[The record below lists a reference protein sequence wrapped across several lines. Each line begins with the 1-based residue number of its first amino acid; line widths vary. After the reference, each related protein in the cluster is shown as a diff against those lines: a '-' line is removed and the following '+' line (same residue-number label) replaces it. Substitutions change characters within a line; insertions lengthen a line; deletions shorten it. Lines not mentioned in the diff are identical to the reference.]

1 MTIQIPQG
9 AKTMQLFD
17 MNIDIPE
24 GKTYID
30 IDDNFLQ
37 NKYNQFM
44 QNNQQQNNFN
54 SQEELALDGKPMSMY
69 QAPQVSQNEPQ
80 EQGVWSKINK
90 GLEDF
95 NNLIDP
101 KRMISEGLD
110 YLSPRVT
117 SGEEG
122 VRQKIEDA
130 TNQISG
136 GLLARNFTSLDNE
149 EQKEIFQIAYDEIK
163 KLGYEPFLEINNG
176 DYKYIGVDKNGKE
189 VEFTPSFRNTLA
201 STKNELAFSVAGGY
215 AGSLAKTAG
224 QTIAKKA
231 LNYFAPSAIGAGSG
245 AVSDLHSQSNNTGI
259 EVSHIDYAKRFG
271 SAAAEDALAGA
282 VVGSAIKGIGKT
294 YKSVGD
300 LISSVKTGA
309 QAGKDMI
316 DGMAVKGGNLGN
328 RVIDKISKTDIPVV
342 GKFTDG
348 GLQNAETIFNNLT
361 KNVENK
367 KQIDELIAKENP
379 TYLENGKP
387 TIEILKNI
395 VEQGLNKNNP
405 QFIQD
410 SAKRTSAILKNISNS
425 LQGVPTTQRR
435 EVLLKAAQAYPEI
448 GSFLDDVL
456 KADKDASISF
466 LNMIKGQDEVFKNKT
481 GLNGEFD
488 YKAWQKDNHAYE
500 NRINQEY
507 GSAISKLDQLNNGN
521 IVLTSEDLA
530 KLENFK
536 NNNFLEQDVKNNIQ
550 SYLDEIKGKE
560 VSAEQIFGLRTAI
573 NKQLNTGNKT
583 YNTKQA
589 YGIVK
594 EILDDALIR
603 NASNKVLAK
612 EILDNANKN
621 FALKEN
627 FKESYLGMMKPQE
640 TKEGLTDRLVKGL
653 RNINEDKN
661 LENAFKGMNE
671 QERLANETHVM
682 NSLLE
687 KHRIEGVGY
696 DFKSLAKDLEDVNFS
711 SKKIKDAKDVINTY
725 ALIYNNN
732 RDLIMTALASSGKKT
747 NSSIATTI
755 HGVFDRILISG
766 IFARLHALAPFMKSA
781 KEQALRN
788 QILDAIKLAKTN
800 KEVISNLKNIKIA
813 DQEQSRIFKDALDN
827 YIKVDKEQNKIL
839 KDALIK
845 EGVIKGDNFFMDKAD
860 PKDNSLRFIGKNDKE
875 YTINKDVRNEWMK
888 TFNLKNIDDEYI
900 PNIPK
905 EAKIALKDREIKLTK
920 GSLLKLIEKDRIKYI
935 PHIKETLESPQAI
948 LKDKDDFIFIK
959 NIDNQT
965 YFTSIGKDYET
976 HLTIISNSPKKQN
989 NIRNKIK
996 NAEVVYYNNA
1006 RALPTSR
1013 ASSETNQVSFS
1024 DKHSTQAK
1032 HKESLEKYNRNFY
1045 LKHYKDFID
1054 KSENKKI
1061 FFKYNFGDFLDIKKL
1076 EKSLEKY
1083 KESKPQEIKYKELK
1097 RGYIL
1102 DDLLNVDEDVSYAV
1116 VNKDDLKPS
1125 LTRSLSQ
1132 FRNKH
1137 SNSTISDIR
1146 NSFNER
1152 EHFKESS
1159 NFDGIPTITKD
1170 GLVIAGNHR
1179 TTAIRD
1185 LKGENLA
1192 RYIKQAKRVYG
1203 EDVFKGFDENKA
1215 MIVRILDKNDDD
1227 TIIRLSKLSND
1238 GRLSDE
1244 SEKLQ
1249 ALGAKYKEKLLKI
1262 ENSKIN
1268 TEKELMNFLGSR
1280 DILESKRA
1288 LLDHLMPN
1296 INDAL
1301 LSWERRSGGD
1311 TEFSKILNDNAL
1323 NLLHLKQALN
1333 KNKVFKDN
1341 GNNFFSL
1348 FKRAIESIN
1357 QSNVYKNNNELYDI
1371 IKKYTEPSL
1380 NFEKEFISSN
1390 KDLQADI
1397 LGFII
1402 KYNDTLTNPSEAFGN
1417 KIKKAIEFI
1426 YDNDSFSLFN
1436 NIKLSNYDV
1445 LNQMLNINITNSI
1458 KYQELLNKAIDNLSD
1473 EKNIIKKLN
1482 ENIKNKKSVKQRLDE
1497 KIQDDKKAREDIL
1510 KRYDNFLKENKDNK
1524 LDFLD
1529 KMNLNTIEY
1538 NLTRQMI
1545 VNAKESTN
1553 KGVKKDIPSDLRGK
1567 IEKELNIQPLKE
1579 FGENYTEYYHD
1590 GKGALQKLLI
1600 EKQGQVAG
1608 AFHRKDLGDIDLV
1621 WGEVTDKIKHKG
1633 YGLAHIIDKH
1643 PELDLKLISDIVDKG
1658 KLNNQNNIRYRIEYK
1673 NYIIGLSSE
1682 YKKGNKRTFIITA
1695 FERYKG

>member
-136 GLLARNFTSLDNE
+136 GLLPRIFTSPSNE
-149 EQKEIFQIAYDEIK
+149 EQKQIFQIAYDEIK

-189 VEFTPSFRNTLA
+189 VDFTPSFRNTLA

-224 QTIAKKA
+224 QTIGKKA

-245 AVSDLHSQSNNTGI
+245 AMADLHSQSNNTGI
-259 EVSHIDYAKRFG
+259 EASYMDYAKRFG

-300 LISSVKTGA
+300 LISSAKTGA
-309 QAGKDMI
+309 RAGKDMI

-328 RVIDKISKTDIPVV
+328 RVIDKITQKDIPMI

-410 SAKRTSAILKNISNS
+410 SAKRTSAILKNISNA

-435 EVLLKAAQAYPEI
+435 EILLKSAQAYPEI

-456 KADKDASISF
+456 KADRDASISF
-466 LNMIKGQDEVFKNKT
+466 LNIIKEQDEVFKNKT

-488 YKAWQKDNHAYE
+488 VKAWQKDNSSYKK
-500 NRINQEY
+500 RINNEY
-507 GSAISKLDQLNNGN
+507 AQAIKSIDELNNGS
-521 IVLTSEDLA
+521 IRLSKEGLA
-530 KLENFK
+530 KIEEFK
-536 NNNFLEQDVKNNIQ
+536 NNNFLEQDIKTNI
-550 SYLDEIKGKE
+550 SSFLEDAIDKDL
-560 VSAEQIFGLRTAI
+560 SAEQIFNLRSAI
-573 NKQLNTGNKT
+573 NKQLATGNKT
-583 YNTKQA
+583 YNTKEA
-589 YGIVK
+589 YRLVK
-594 EILDDALIR
+594 DTLDETMIK
-603 NASNKVLAK
+603 NASDKELAK
-612 EILDNANKN
+612 KILEDANKN
-621 FALKEN
+621 YALKEN
-627 FKESYLGMMKPQE
+627 FNNSYLGKIKDQE
-640 TKEGLTDRLVKGL
+640 TPEALAQRIANGA
-653 RNINEDKN
+653 RNINEDKD
-661 LENAFKGMNE
+661 LKRAFEGMNE
-671 QERLANETHVM
+671 AERKANEKHAF
-682 NSLLE
+682 NALLA
-687 KHRIEGVGY
+687 KHRIEDIGY
-696 DFKSLAKDLEDVNFS
+696 DFKNLAKDMDNVEFVSKDLKYAKEVVNVYA
-711 SKKIKDAKDVINTY
+711 KIY
-725 ALIYNNN
+725 QNNK
-732 RDLIMTALASSGKKT
+732 DLIMTALASSGRKT

-755 HGVFDRILISG
+755 QGVFDRILISG
-766 IFARLHALAPFMKSA
+766 VFARIHALVPFMKSA

-788 QILDAIKLAKTN
+788 QILDALKLAKTN

-813 DQEQSRIFKDALDN
+813 DKEQSRIFKDALDN

-860 PKDNSLRFIGKNDKE
+860 PSKAKSDYTAKFNVEKWINNVSGILKDEWVVNLKAMAKKHPEMFKNEADVFKVIKEIKDNPTHFFKNYDDEVALIAKPLKDDKVGNIAIKKDSGKIIH
-875 YTINKDVRNEWMK
+875 INKTKGKDLERLNRRNKAML
-888 TFNLKNIDDEYI
+888 TGT
-900 PNIPK
+900 PTP
-905 EAKIALKDREIKLTK
+905 ATTK
-920 GSLLKLIEKDRIKYI
+920 GSTTNVEGDLLQHSFKNSTQTKPKTNLMDD
-935 PHIKETLESPQAI
+935 IKE
-948 LKDKDDFIFIK
+948 
-959 NIDNQT
+959 
-965 YFTSIGKDYET
+965 
-976 HLTIISNSPKKQN
+976 
-989 NIRNKIK
+989 
-996 NAEVVYYNNA
+996 
-1006 RALPTSR
+1006 
-1013 ASSETNQVSFS
+1013 
-1024 DKHSTQAK
+1024 
-1032 HKESLEKYNRNFY
+1032 
-1045 LKHYKDFID
+1045 
-1054 KSENKKI
+1054 
-1061 FFKYNFGDFLDIKKL
+1061 
-1076 EKSLEKY
+1076 
-1083 KESKPQEIKYKELK
+1083 
-1097 RGYIL
+1097 
-1102 DDLLNVDEDVSYAV
+1102 
-1116 VNKDDLKPS
+1116 
-1125 LTRSLSQ
+1125 
-1132 FRNKH
+1132 
-1137 SNSTISDIR
+1137 
-1146 NSFNER
+1146 
-1152 EHFKESS
+1152 
-1159 NFDGIPTITKD
+1159 
-1170 GLVIAGNHR
+1170 
-1179 TTAIRD
+1179 
-1185 LKGENLA
+1185 
-1192 RYIKQAKRVYG
+1192 
-1203 EDVFKGFDENKA
+1203 
-1215 MIVRILDKNDDD
+1215 
-1227 TIIRLSKLSND
+1227 
-1238 GRLSDE
+1238 
-1244 SEKLQ
+1244 
-1249 ALGAKYKEKLLKI
+1249 
-1262 ENSKIN
+1262 
-1268 TEKELMNFLGSR
+1268 
-1280 DILESKRA
+1280 
-1288 LLDHLMPN
+1288 
-1296 INDAL
+1296 
-1301 LSWERRSGGD
+1301 
-1311 TEFSKILNDNAL
+1311 
-1323 NLLHLKQALN
+1323 
-1333 KNKVFKDN
+1333 
-1341 GNNFFSL
+1341 
-1348 FKRAIESIN
+1348 
-1357 QSNVYKNNNELYDI
+1357 
-1371 IKKYTEPSL
+1371 
-1380 NFEKEFISSN
+1380 
-1390 KDLQADI
+1390 
-1397 LGFII
+1397 
-1402 KYNDTLTNPSEAFGN
+1402 
-1417 KIKKAIEFI
+1417 
-1426 YDNDSFSLFN
+1426 
-1436 NIKLSNYDV
+1436 NIKAKEV
-1445 LNQMLNINITNSI
+1445 
-1458 KYQELLNKAIDNLSD
+1458 
-1473 EKNIIKKLN
+1473 KK
-1482 ENIKNKKSVKQRLDE
+1482 KNKKSVKQRLDE
-1497 KIQDDKKAREDIL
+1497 KIQNDKKASEDIL
-1510 KRYDNFLKENKDNK
+1510 KRYDNFLKENKDYNF
-1524 LDFLD
+1524 DFLD
-1529 KMNLNTIEY
+1529 NMNLNTVEY

-1545 VNAKESTN
+1545 INAKESTN
-1553 KGVKKDIPSDLRGK
+1553 KGVKKDIPSALRGK

-1579 FGENYTEYYHD
+1579 FGENYAEYYHD

-1682 YKKGNKRTFIITA
+1682 YKGNKRTFIITA

>member
-1 MTIQIPQG
+1 
-9 AKTMQLFD
+9 
-17 MNIDIPE
+17 MNIREFLLEKPQENNIISFLQDGASQSENQNTSEYLSNLKNEVINDFYKNKDKYAKEYEKYNFKDQNLTNHMGNISEYKRDLYDYNKNPSMNADDLSN
-24 GKTYID
+24 YILD
-30 IDDNFLQ
+30 KQSKFNASKPIFTDDNEVAR
-37 NKYNQFM
+37 KSNQFM
-44 QNNQQQNNFN
+44 RDLGD
-54 SQEELALDGKPMSMY
+54 ELQKSGRGRLLQDDDGSY
-69 QAPQVSQNEPQ
+69 WVQ
-80 EQGVWSKINK
+80 
-90 GLEDF
+90 D
-95 NNLIDP
+95 
-101 KRMISEGLD
+101 
-110 YLSPRVT
+110 
-117 SGEEG
+117 
-122 VRQKIEDA
+122 
-130 TNQISG
+130 
-136 GLLARNFTSLDNE
+136 
-149 EQKEIFQIAYDEIK
+149 
-163 KLGYEPFLEINNG
+163 NNG
-176 DYKYIGVDKNGKE
+176 NYSKVQGSTMGDLYRGLRDNGASMALGTAGAIGGTMLGGGVGM
-189 VEFTPSFRNTLA
+189 
-201 STKNELAFSVAGGY
+201 VAGG
-215 AGSLAKTAG
+215 ALGASL
-224 QTIAKKA
+224 
-231 LNYFAPSAIGAGSG
+231 GAGYDYYGNTKDTNQDMNLKEVLMLMGENAGLSLIGDAAFAGVAKG
-245 AVSDLHSQSNNTGI
+245 ARALKNT
-259 EVSHIDYAKRFG
+259 YNMA
-271 SAAAEDALAGA
+271 
-282 VVGSAIKGIGKT
+282 
-294 YKSVGD
+294 
-300 LISSVKTGA
+300 KTGA

-425 LQGVPTTQRR
+425 LQGMPTTHRR

-500 NRINQEY
+500 NRIKQEY
-507 GSAISKLDQLNNGN
+507 GSAISKLDELNNGK

-603 NASNKVLAK
+603 NASDKVLAK

-627 FKESYLGMMKPQE
+627 FKESYLGIMKSQE
-640 TKEGLTDRLVKGL
+640 TKEGLADRLVKGL

-671 QERLANETHVM
+671 QERLANETHAM

-711 SKKIKDAKDVINTY
+711 SKKIKDAKDVINAY

-747 NSSIATTI
+747 NSSMATTI
-755 HGVFDRILISG
+755 QGVFDRILISG
-766 IFARLHALAPFMKSA
+766 IFARLHALAPFLKSA

-860 PKDNSLRFIGKNDKE
+860 PKDNSLRFIGKNGKE

-989 NIRNKIK
+989 NIKNKMK

-1013 ASSETNQVSFS
+1013 ASSETKQVSFS
-1024 DKHSTQAK
+1024 NENSTQAK
-1032 HKESLEKYNRNFY
+1032 P
-1045 LKHYKDFID
+1045 
-1054 KSENKKI
+1054 KK
-1061 FFKYNFGDFLDIKKL
+1061 NLMDDIK
-1076 EKSLEKY
+1076 
-1083 KESKPQEIKYKELK
+1083 
-1097 RGYIL
+1097 
-1102 DDLLNVDEDVSYAV
+1102 
-1116 VNKDDLKPS
+1116 
-1125 LTRSLSQ
+1125 
-1132 FRNKH
+1132 
-1137 SNSTISDIR
+1137 
-1146 NSFNER
+1146 
-1152 EHFKESS
+1152 
-1159 NFDGIPTITKD
+1159 
-1170 GLVIAGNHR
+1170 
-1179 TTAIRD
+1179 
-1185 LKGENLA
+1185 EN
-1192 RYIKQAKRVYG
+1192 I
-1203 EDVFKGFDENKA
+1203 
-1215 MIVRILDKNDDD
+1215 
-1227 TIIRLSKLSND
+1227 
-1238 GRLSDE
+1238 
-1244 SEKLQ
+1244 
-1249 ALGAKYKEKLLKI
+1249 
-1262 ENSKIN
+1262 
-1268 TEKELMNFLGSR
+1268 
-1280 DILESKRA
+1280 
-1288 LLDHLMPN
+1288 
-1296 INDAL
+1296 
-1301 LSWERRSGGD
+1301 
-1311 TEFSKILNDNAL
+1311 
-1323 NLLHLKQALN
+1323 
-1333 KNKVFKDN
+1333 KNKEV
-1341 GNNFFSL
+1341 
-1348 FKRAIESIN
+1348 
-1357 QSNVYKNNNELYDI
+1357 
-1371 IKKYTEPSL
+1371 KK
-1380 NFEKEFISSN
+1380 
-1390 KDLQADI
+1390 
-1397 LGFII
+1397 
-1402 KYNDTLTNPSEAFGN
+1402 
-1417 KIKKAIEFI
+1417 
-1426 YDNDSFSLFN
+1426 
-1436 NIKLSNYDV
+1436 
-1445 LNQMLNINITNSI
+1445 
-1458 KYQELLNKAIDNLSD
+1458 
-1473 EKNIIKKLN
+1473 
-1482 ENIKNKKSVKQRLDE
+1482 KNKKSVKQRLDE
-1497 KIQDDKKAREDIL
+1497 KIQNDKKASEDIL
-1510 KRYDNFLKENKDNK
+1510 KRYDNFLKENKDYN

-1529 KMNLNTIEY
+1529 NMNLNTVEY

-1545 VNAKESTN
+1545 INAKESTN
-1553 KGVKKDIPSDLRGK
+1553 KGVKKDIPSALRGK
-1567 IEKELNIQPLKE
+1567 IEQELNIQPLKE
-1579 FGENYTEYYHD
+1579 FGENYAEYYHD

-1621 WGEVTDKIKHKG
+1621 WGKVIDKIKHKG

-1682 YKKGNKRTFIITA
+1682 YKGNKRTFIITA

>member
-1 MTIQIPQG
+1 YKRDLYDYNKNPS
-9 AKTMQLFD
+9 
-17 MNIDIPE
+17 MNADDLSN
-24 GKTYID
+24 YILD
-30 IDDNFLQ
+30 KQSKFNASKPIFADDNEVAR
-37 NKYNQFM
+37 KSNQFM
-44 QNNQQQNNFN
+44 RDLGD
-54 SQEELALDGKPMSMY
+54 ELQKSGRGRLLQDDDGSY
-69 QAPQVSQNEPQ
+69 WVQ
-80 EQGVWSKINK
+80 
-90 GLEDF
+90 D
-95 NNLIDP
+95 
-101 KRMISEGLD
+101 
-110 YLSPRVT
+110 
-117 SGEEG
+117 
-122 VRQKIEDA
+122 
-130 TNQISG
+130 
-136 GLLARNFTSLDNE
+136 
-149 EQKEIFQIAYDEIK
+149 
-163 KLGYEPFLEINNG
+163 NNG
-176 DYKYIGVDKNGKE
+176 NYSKVQGSTMGDLYRGLRDNGASMALGTAGAIGGTMLGGGVGM
-189 VEFTPSFRNTLA
+189 
-201 STKNELAFSVAGGY
+201 VAGG
-215 AGSLAKTAG
+215 ALGASL
-224 QTIAKKA
+224 
-231 LNYFAPSAIGAGSG
+231 GAGYDYYGNTKDTNQDMNLKEAIMLMGENAGLSLIGDAAFAGVAKG
-245 AVSDLHSQSNNTGI
+245 ARALKNT
-259 EVSHIDYAKRFG
+259 YNMA
-271 SAAAEDALAGA
+271 
-282 VVGSAIKGIGKT
+282 
-294 YKSVGD
+294 
-300 LISSVKTGA
+300 KTGA

-395 VEQGLNKNNP
+395 IEQGLNKNNP

-507 GSAISKLDQLNNGN
+507 GSAISKLDELNNGN

-860 PKDNSLRFIGKNDKE
+860 PKDNSLRFIGKNGKE

-989 NIRNKIK
+989 NIKNKMK

-1013 ASSETNQVSFS
+1013 ASSETKQVSFS
-1024 DKHSTQAK
+1024 NENSTQAK
-1032 HKESLEKYNRNFY
+1032 P
-1045 LKHYKDFID
+1045 
-1054 KSENKKI
+1054 KK
-1061 FFKYNFGDFLDIKKL
+1061 NLMNDIK
-1076 EKSLEKY
+1076 E
-1083 KESKPQEIKYKELK
+1083 
-1097 RGYIL
+1097 
-1102 DDLLNVDEDVSYAV
+1102 
-1116 VNKDDLKPS
+1116 
-1125 LTRSLSQ
+1125 
-1132 FRNKH
+1132 
-1137 SNSTISDIR
+1137 
-1146 NSFNER
+1146 
-1152 EHFKESS
+1152 
-1159 NFDGIPTITKD
+1159 
-1170 GLVIAGNHR
+1170 
-1179 TTAIRD
+1179 
-1185 LKGENLA
+1185 
-1192 RYIKQAKRVYG
+1192 
-1203 EDVFKGFDENKA
+1203 
-1215 MIVRILDKNDDD
+1215 
-1227 TIIRLSKLSND
+1227 
-1238 GRLSDE
+1238 
-1244 SEKLQ
+1244 
-1249 ALGAKYKEKLLKI
+1249 
-1262 ENSKIN
+1262 
-1268 TEKELMNFLGSR
+1268 
-1280 DILESKRA
+1280 
-1288 LLDHLMPN
+1288 
-1296 INDAL
+1296 
-1301 LSWERRSGGD
+1301 
-1311 TEFSKILNDNAL
+1311 
-1323 NLLHLKQALN
+1323 
-1333 KNKVFKDN
+1333 
-1341 GNNFFSL
+1341 
-1348 FKRAIESIN
+1348 
-1357 QSNVYKNNNELYDI
+1357 
-1371 IKKYTEPSL
+1371 
-1380 NFEKEFISSN
+1380 
-1390 KDLQADI
+1390 
-1397 LGFII
+1397 
-1402 KYNDTLTNPSEAFGN
+1402 
-1417 KIKKAIEFI
+1417 
-1426 YDNDSFSLFN
+1426 
-1436 NIKLSNYDV
+1436 NIKAKEV
-1445 LNQMLNINITNSI
+1445 
-1458 KYQELLNKAIDNLSD
+1458 
-1473 EKNIIKKLN
+1473 KK
-1482 ENIKNKKSVKQRLDE
+1482 KNKKSVKQRLDE
-1497 KIQDDKKAREDIL
+1497 KIQNDKKASEDIL
-1510 KRYDNFLKENKDNK
+1510 KRYDNFLKENKDYN

-1529 KMNLNTIEY
+1529 NMNLNTVEY

-1545 VNAKESTN
+1545 INAKESTN
-1553 KGVKKDIPSDLRGK
+1553 KEVKKDIPSALRGK
-1567 IEKELNIQPLKE
+1567 IEQELNIQPLKE
-1579 FGENYTEYYHD
+1579 FGENYAEYYHD

-1621 WGEVTDKIKHKG
+1621 WGEVIDKIKHKG

-1682 YKKGNKRTFIITA
+1682 YKGNKRTFIITA

>member
-1 MTIQIPQG
+1 
-9 AKTMQLFD
+9 
-17 MNIDIPE
+17 MNIREFLLEKPQENNIISFLQDGASQSENQNTSEYLSNLKNEVINDFYKNKDKYDKEYEKYNFKDQNLTNPMGNISE
-24 GKTYID
+24 YKRDLYDYNKNPSMNADDLSNYILD
-30 IDDNFLQ
+30 KQSKFNASKPIFADDNEVVR
-37 NKYNQFM
+37 KSNQFM
-44 QNNQQQNNFN
+44 RDLGD
-54 SQEELALDGKPMSMY
+54 ELQKSGRGRLLQDDDGSY
-69 QAPQVSQNEPQ
+69 WVQ
-80 EQGVWSKINK
+80 
-90 GLEDF
+90 D
-95 NNLIDP
+95 
-101 KRMISEGLD
+101 
-110 YLSPRVT
+110 
-117 SGEEG
+117 
-122 VRQKIEDA
+122 
-130 TNQISG
+130 
-136 GLLARNFTSLDNE
+136 
-149 EQKEIFQIAYDEIK
+149 
-163 KLGYEPFLEINNG
+163 NNG
-176 DYKYIGVDKNGKE
+176 NYSKVQGSTMGDLYRGLRDNGASMALGTAGAIGGTMLGGGVGM
-189 VEFTPSFRNTLA
+189 
-201 STKNELAFSVAGGY
+201 VAGG
-215 AGSLAKTAG
+215 ALGASL
-224 QTIAKKA
+224 
-231 LNYFAPSAIGAGSG
+231 GAGYDYYGNTKDTNQDMNLKEALMLMGENAGLSLIGDAAFAGVAKG
-245 AVSDLHSQSNNTGI
+245 ARALKNT
-259 EVSHIDYAKRFG
+259 YNMA
-271 SAAAEDALAGA
+271 
-282 VVGSAIKGIGKT
+282 
-294 YKSVGD
+294 
-300 LISSVKTGA
+300 KTGA

-328 RVIDKISKTDIPVV
+328 RVIDKITQKDIPMI

-500 NRINQEY
+500 NRIKQEY
-507 GSAISKLDQLNNGN
+507 GSAISKLDELNNGK

-560 VSAEQIFGLRTAI
+560 VSADQIFGLRTAI

-603 NASNKVLAK
+603 NASDKVLAK

-747 NSSIATTI
+747 NSSMATTI
-755 HGVFDRILISG
+755 QGVFDRILISG
-766 IFARLHALAPFMKSA
+766 IFARLHALAPFVKSA

-860 PKDNSLRFIGKNDKE
+860 PSKAKSDLNVKISVSPNVRNLAKLTNDEIIADLEYLANKHNEMFKKPSDVFKLIKEIKENPTFFYKNNRMDIALIAKRLNDNKLGKLGVNKDTGEVRHVTKVKEKDLTRLEKVSKKNTKENVGIIQTFIQPGSKNDNSLNGLPNNPNSTQTKPKTNLMEDIKE
-875 YTINKDVRNEWMK
+875 
-888 TFNLKNIDDEYI
+888 NI
-900 PNIPK
+900 
-905 EAKIALKDREIKLTK
+905 EAKEV
-920 GSLLKLIEKDRIKYI
+920 EK
-935 PHIKETLESPQAI
+935 
-948 LKDKDDFIFIK
+948 
-959 NIDNQT
+959 
-965 YFTSIGKDYET
+965 
-976 HLTIISNSPKKQN
+976 
-989 NIRNKIK
+989 
-996 NAEVVYYNNA
+996 
-1006 RALPTSR
+1006 
-1013 ASSETNQVSFS
+1013 
-1024 DKHSTQAK
+1024 
-1032 HKESLEKYNRNFY
+1032 
-1045 LKHYKDFID
+1045 
-1054 KSENKKI
+1054 
-1061 FFKYNFGDFLDIKKL
+1061 
-1076 EKSLEKY
+1076 
-1083 KESKPQEIKYKELK
+1083 
-1097 RGYIL
+1097 
-1102 DDLLNVDEDVSYAV
+1102 
-1116 VNKDDLKPS
+1116 
-1125 LTRSLSQ
+1125 
-1132 FRNKH
+1132 
-1137 SNSTISDIR
+1137 
-1146 NSFNER
+1146 
-1152 EHFKESS
+1152 
-1159 NFDGIPTITKD
+1159 
-1170 GLVIAGNHR
+1170 
-1179 TTAIRD
+1179 
-1185 LKGENLA
+1185 
-1192 RYIKQAKRVYG
+1192 
-1203 EDVFKGFDENKA
+1203 
-1215 MIVRILDKNDDD
+1215 
-1227 TIIRLSKLSND
+1227 
-1238 GRLSDE
+1238 
-1244 SEKLQ
+1244 
-1249 ALGAKYKEKLLKI
+1249 
-1262 ENSKIN
+1262 
-1268 TEKELMNFLGSR
+1268 
-1280 DILESKRA
+1280 
-1288 LLDHLMPN
+1288 
-1296 INDAL
+1296 
-1301 LSWERRSGGD
+1301 
-1311 TEFSKILNDNAL
+1311 
-1323 NLLHLKQALN
+1323 
-1333 KNKVFKDN
+1333 
-1341 GNNFFSL
+1341 
-1348 FKRAIESIN
+1348 
-1357 QSNVYKNNNELYDI
+1357 
-1371 IKKYTEPSL
+1371 
-1380 NFEKEFISSN
+1380 
-1390 KDLQADI
+1390 
-1397 LGFII
+1397 
-1402 KYNDTLTNPSEAFGN
+1402 
-1417 KIKKAIEFI
+1417 
-1426 YDNDSFSLFN
+1426 
-1436 NIKLSNYDV
+1436 
-1445 LNQMLNINITNSI
+1445 
-1458 KYQELLNKAIDNLSD
+1458 
-1473 EKNIIKKLN
+1473 
-1482 ENIKNKKSVKQRLDE
+1482 KNKKSVKQRLDE
-1497 KIQDDKKAREDIL
+1497 KIQNDKKASEDIL
-1510 KRYDNFLKENKDNK
+1510 KRYDNFLKENKDYNF
-1524 LDFLD
+1524 DFLD
-1529 KMNLNTIEY
+1529 NMNLNTVEY

-1545 VNAKESTN
+1545 INAKESTN
-1553 KGVKKDIPSDLRGK
+1553 KGVKKDIPSALRGK

-1579 FGENYTEYYHD
+1579 FGENYAEYYHD

-1682 YKKGNKRTFIITA
+1682 YKGNKRTFIITA

>member
-1 MTIQIPQG
+1 
-9 AKTMQLFD
+9 
-17 MNIDIPE
+17 MNIREFLLEKPQENNIISFLQDGASQSENQNTSEYLSNLKNEVINDFYKNKDKYAKEYEKYNFKDQNLTNPMGNISE
-24 GKTYID
+24 YKRDLYDYNKNPSMNADDLSNYILD
-30 IDDNFLQ
+30 KQSKFNASKPIFADDNEVAR
-37 NKYNQFM
+37 KSNQFM
-44 QNNQQQNNFN
+44 RDLGD
-54 SQEELALDGKPMSMY
+54 ELQKSGRGRLLQDDDGSY
-69 QAPQVSQNEPQ
+69 WVQ
-80 EQGVWSKINK
+80 
-90 GLEDF
+90 D
-95 NNLIDP
+95 
-101 KRMISEGLD
+101 
-110 YLSPRVT
+110 
-117 SGEEG
+117 
-122 VRQKIEDA
+122 
-130 TNQISG
+130 
-136 GLLARNFTSLDNE
+136 
-149 EQKEIFQIAYDEIK
+149 
-163 KLGYEPFLEINNG
+163 NNG
-176 DYKYIGVDKNGKE
+176 NYSKVQGSTMGDLYRGLRDNGASMALGTAGAIGGTMLGGGVGM
-189 VEFTPSFRNTLA
+189 
-201 STKNELAFSVAGGY
+201 VAGG
-215 AGSLAKTAG
+215 ALGASL
-224 QTIAKKA
+224 
-231 LNYFAPSAIGAGSG
+231 GAGYDYYGNTKDTNQDMNLKEALMLMGENAGLSLIGDAAFTGVAKG
-245 AVSDLHSQSNNTGI
+245 ARALKNT
-259 EVSHIDYAKRFG
+259 YNMA
-271 SAAAEDALAGA
+271 
-282 VVGSAIKGIGKT
+282 
-294 YKSVGD
+294 
-300 LISSVKTGA
+300 KTGA

-328 RVIDKISKTDIPVV
+328 RFIDKISKTDIPMI

-425 LQGVPTTQRR
+425 LQGMPTTQRR

-481 GLNGEFD
+481 GLNGEFG

-507 GSAISKLDQLNNGN
+507 GSAISKLNELNNGK
-521 IVLTSEDLA
+521 IVLTSEDLV

-603 NASNKVLAK
+603 NASDKVLAK
-612 EILDNANKN
+612 EILNNANKN

-627 FKESYLGMMKPQE
+627 FKESYLGMMKSQE

-671 QERLANETHVM
+671 QERLANETHAM
-682 NSLLE
+682 NALLE

-711 SKKIKDAKDVINTY
+711 SKKIKDVKGVINTY

-747 NSSIATTI
+747 NSSMATTI
-755 HGVFDRILISG
+755 QGVFDRILISG
-766 IFARLHALAPFMKSA
+766 IFARLHALAPFLKSA

-788 QILDAIKLAKTN
+788 QILDALKLAKTN

-860 PKDNSLRFIGKNDKE
+860 PKDNSLRFIGKNGKE

-989 NIRNKIK
+989 NIKNKMK

-1013 ASSETNQVSFS
+1013 ASSETKQVSFS
-1024 DKHSTQAK
+1024 NENSTQAK
-1032 HKESLEKYNRNFY
+1032 P
-1045 LKHYKDFID
+1045 
-1054 KSENKKI
+1054 KK
-1061 FFKYNFGDFLDIKKL
+1061 NLMDDIK
-1076 EKSLEKY
+1076 E
-1083 KESKPQEIKYKELK
+1083 
-1097 RGYIL
+1097 
-1102 DDLLNVDEDVSYAV
+1102 
-1116 VNKDDLKPS
+1116 
-1125 LTRSLSQ
+1125 
-1132 FRNKH
+1132 
-1137 SNSTISDIR
+1137 
-1146 NSFNER
+1146 
-1152 EHFKESS
+1152 
-1159 NFDGIPTITKD
+1159 
-1170 GLVIAGNHR
+1170 
-1179 TTAIRD
+1179 
-1185 LKGENLA
+1185 
-1192 RYIKQAKRVYG
+1192 
-1203 EDVFKGFDENKA
+1203 
-1215 MIVRILDKNDDD
+1215 
-1227 TIIRLSKLSND
+1227 
-1238 GRLSDE
+1238 
-1244 SEKLQ
+1244 
-1249 ALGAKYKEKLLKI
+1249 
-1262 ENSKIN
+1262 
-1268 TEKELMNFLGSR
+1268 
-1280 DILESKRA
+1280 
-1288 LLDHLMPN
+1288 
-1296 INDAL
+1296 
-1301 LSWERRSGGD
+1301 
-1311 TEFSKILNDNAL
+1311 
-1323 NLLHLKQALN
+1323 
-1333 KNKVFKDN
+1333 
-1341 GNNFFSL
+1341 
-1348 FKRAIESIN
+1348 
-1357 QSNVYKNNNELYDI
+1357 
-1371 IKKYTEPSL
+1371 
-1380 NFEKEFISSN
+1380 
-1390 KDLQADI
+1390 
-1397 LGFII
+1397 
-1402 KYNDTLTNPSEAFGN
+1402 
-1417 KIKKAIEFI
+1417 
-1426 YDNDSFSLFN
+1426 
-1436 NIKLSNYDV
+1436 NIKAKEV
-1445 LNQMLNINITNSI
+1445 
-1458 KYQELLNKAIDNLSD
+1458 
-1473 EKNIIKKLN
+1473 KK
-1482 ENIKNKKSVKQRLDE
+1482 KNKKSVKQRLDE
-1497 KIQDDKKAREDIL
+1497 KIQNDKKASEDIL
-1510 KRYDNFLKENKDNK
+1510 KRYDNFLKENKD
-1524 LDFLD
+1524 
-1529 KMNLNTIEY
+1529 Y
-1538 NLTRQMI
+1538 NLDVMGNLDVITREFI
-1545 VNAKESTN
+1545 LNAKKKTH
-1553 KGVKKDIPSDLRGK
+1553 KGKKADIPDLMRSK
-1567 IEKELNIQPLKE
+1567 IEQELNIQPLKE
-1579 FGENYTEYYHD
+1579 FGKNYAEYYHD

-1621 WGEVTDKIKHKG
+1621 WGDG
-1633 YGLAHIIDKH
+1633 
-1643 PELDLKLISDIVDKG
+1643 
-1658 KLNNQNNIRYRIEYK
+1658 NF
-1673 NYIIGLSSE
+1673 GLSHIVNRRE
-1682 YKKGNKRTFIITA
+1682 EDFIKQGLNKIEAKNKALNFIKEIENIINNGNVKKGNNRAFIEVKNSRVMVALDYKGKDKKWIITA
-1695 FERYKG
+1695 YNFY

>member
-1 MTIQIPQG
+1 
-9 AKTMQLFD
+9 
-17 MNIDIPE
+17 MNIREFLLEKPQENNIISFLQDGSSQSENQDTSEYLSNLKNEAINDFYKNKDKYAKEYEKHNIKDQILTNPL
-24 GKTYID
+24 GYIGEYKRD
-30 IDDNFLQ
+30 LYDYNKNPSMNADDLSDYILDKQSKFNSSKPIFADDNEVVR
-37 NKYNQFM
+37 KSNQFM
-44 QNNQQQNNFN
+44 RDLGD
-54 SQEELALDGKPMSMY
+54 ELQKSGRGRLLQDDDGSY
-69 QAPQVSQNEPQ
+69 WVQ
-80 EQGVWSKINK
+80 
-90 GLEDF
+90 D
-95 NNLIDP
+95 
-101 KRMISEGLD
+101 
-110 YLSPRVT
+110 
-117 SGEEG
+117 
-122 VRQKIEDA
+122 
-130 TNQISG
+130 
-136 GLLARNFTSLDNE
+136 
-149 EQKEIFQIAYDEIK
+149 
-163 KLGYEPFLEINNG
+163 NNG
-176 DYKYIGVDKNGKE
+176 NYSKVQGSTMGNLYRGIRDNGTSVALGTAGAIGGTMLGGGVGM
-189 VEFTPSFRNTLA
+189 
-201 STKNELAFSVAGGY
+201 VAGG
-215 AGSLAKTAG
+215 ALGASL
-224 QTIAKKA
+224 
-231 LNYFAPSAIGAGSG
+231 GAGYDYYGNTKDTNQDANLKEALILMGENAGLSLIGDAAFAGVVKG
-245 AVSDLHSQSNNTGI
+245 ARALKNT
-259 EVSHIDYAKRFG
+259 YNMA
-271 SAAAEDALAGA
+271 
-282 VVGSAIKGIGKT
+282 
-294 YKSVGD
+294 
-300 LISSVKTGA
+300 KTGA
-309 QAGKDMI
+309 RAGKDMI

-328 RVIDKISKTDIPVV
+328 RVIDKITQKDIPMI

-410 SAKRTSAILKNISNS
+410 SAKRTSAILKNISNA
-425 LQGVPTTQRR
+425 LQGMPTTQRR

-500 NRINQEY
+500 NRIKQEY
-507 GSAISKLDQLNNGN
+507 GSAISKLDELNNGK

-589 YGIVK
+589 YRIVK

-603 NASNKVLAK
+603 NASDKVLAK

-640 TKEGLTDRLVKGL
+640 TKEGLTHRLVKGL

-671 QERLANETHVM
+671 QERLANETHTM
-682 NSLLE
+682 NALLE

-696 DFKSLAKDLEDVNFS
+696 DFKSLAKDLEDVEFS

-755 HGVFDRILISG
+755 QGVFDRILISG
-766 IFARLHALAPFMKSA
+766 IFARLHALAPFVKSA

-860 PKDNSLRFIGKNDKE
+860 PKDNSLRFIGKNGKE

-989 NIRNKIK
+989 NIKNKMK

-1013 ASSETNQVSFS
+1013 ASSETKQVSFS
-1024 DKHSTQAK
+1024 NENSTQTK
-1032 HKESLEKYNRNFY
+1032 P
-1045 LKHYKDFID
+1045 
-1054 KSENKKI
+1054 KK
-1061 FFKYNFGDFLDIKKL
+1061 NLMDDIK
-1076 EKSLEKY
+1076 E
-1083 KESKPQEIKYKELK
+1083 
-1097 RGYIL
+1097 
-1102 DDLLNVDEDVSYAV
+1102 
-1116 VNKDDLKPS
+1116 
-1125 LTRSLSQ
+1125 
-1132 FRNKH
+1132 
-1137 SNSTISDIR
+1137 
-1146 NSFNER
+1146 
-1152 EHFKESS
+1152 
-1159 NFDGIPTITKD
+1159 
-1170 GLVIAGNHR
+1170 
-1179 TTAIRD
+1179 
-1185 LKGENLA
+1185 
-1192 RYIKQAKRVYG
+1192 
-1203 EDVFKGFDENKA
+1203 
-1215 MIVRILDKNDDD
+1215 
-1227 TIIRLSKLSND
+1227 
-1238 GRLSDE
+1238 
-1244 SEKLQ
+1244 
-1249 ALGAKYKEKLLKI
+1249 
-1262 ENSKIN
+1262 
-1268 TEKELMNFLGSR
+1268 
-1280 DILESKRA
+1280 
-1288 LLDHLMPN
+1288 
-1296 INDAL
+1296 
-1301 LSWERRSGGD
+1301 
-1311 TEFSKILNDNAL
+1311 
-1323 NLLHLKQALN
+1323 
-1333 KNKVFKDN
+1333 
-1341 GNNFFSL
+1341 
-1348 FKRAIESIN
+1348 
-1357 QSNVYKNNNELYDI
+1357 
-1371 IKKYTEPSL
+1371 
-1380 NFEKEFISSN
+1380 
-1390 KDLQADI
+1390 
-1397 LGFII
+1397 
-1402 KYNDTLTNPSEAFGN
+1402 
-1417 KIKKAIEFI
+1417 
-1426 YDNDSFSLFN
+1426 
-1436 NIKLSNYDV
+1436 NIKAKEV
-1445 LNQMLNINITNSI
+1445 
-1458 KYQELLNKAIDNLSD
+1458 
-1473 EKNIIKKLN
+1473 KK
-1482 ENIKNKKSVKQRLDE
+1482 KNKKSVKQRLDE
-1497 KIQDDKKAREDIL
+1497 KIQNDKKASEDIL
-1510 KRYDNFLKENKDNK
+1510 KRYDNFLKENKDYN

-1529 KMNLNTIEY
+1529 NMNLNTVEY

-1545 VNAKESTN
+1545 INAKESTN
-1553 KGVKKDIPSDLRGK
+1553 KGVKKDIPSALRGK
-1567 IEKELNIQPLKE
+1567 IEQELNIQPLKE
-1579 FGENYTEYYHD
+1579 FGENYAEYYHD

-1621 WGEVTDKIKHKG
+1621 WGDG
-1633 YGLAHIIDKH
+1633 
-1643 PELDLKLISDIVDKG
+1643 
-1658 KLNNQNNIRYRIEYK
+1658 NF
-1673 NYIIGLSSE
+1673 GLSHIVNRRE
-1682 YKKGNKRTFIITA
+1682 EDFIKQGLNKIEAKNKALNFIKEIENIINNGNVKKGNNRAFIEVKNSRVMVALDYKGKDKKWIITA
-1695 FERYKG
+1695 YNFY

>member
-1 MTIQIPQG
+1 
-9 AKTMQLFD
+9 
-17 MNIDIPE
+17 MNIREFLLEKPQENNIISFLQDGASQSENQNTSEYLSNLKNEVINDFYKNKDKYAKEYEKYNFKDQNLTNPMGNISE
-24 GKTYID
+24 YKRDLYDYNKNPSMNADDLSNYILD
-30 IDDNFLQ
+30 KQSKFNASKPIFADDNEVAR
-37 NKYNQFM
+37 KSNQFM
-44 QNNQQQNNFN
+44 RDLGD
-54 SQEELALDGKPMSMY
+54 ELQKSGRGRLLQDDDGSY
-69 QAPQVSQNEPQ
+69 WVQ
-80 EQGVWSKINK
+80 
-90 GLEDF
+90 D
-95 NNLIDP
+95 
-101 KRMISEGLD
+101 
-110 YLSPRVT
+110 
-117 SGEEG
+117 
-122 VRQKIEDA
+122 
-130 TNQISG
+130 
-136 GLLARNFTSLDNE
+136 
-149 EQKEIFQIAYDEIK
+149 
-163 KLGYEPFLEINNG
+163 NNG
-176 DYKYIGVDKNGKE
+176 NYSKVQGSTMGDLYRGLRDNGASMALGTAGAIGGTMLGGGVGM
-189 VEFTPSFRNTLA
+189 
-201 STKNELAFSVAGGY
+201 VAGG
-215 AGSLAKTAG
+215 ALGASL
-224 QTIAKKA
+224 
-231 LNYFAPSAIGAGSG
+231 GAGYDYYGNTKDTNQDMNLKEAIMLMGENAGLSLIGDAAFAGVAKG
-245 AVSDLHSQSNNTGI
+245 ARALKNT
-259 EVSHIDYAKRFG
+259 YNMA
-271 SAAAEDALAGA
+271 
-282 VVGSAIKGIGKT
+282 
-294 YKSVGD
+294 
-300 LISSVKTGA
+300 KTGA

-507 GSAISKLDQLNNGN
+507 GSAISKLDELNNGN

-860 PKDNSLRFIGKNDKE
+860 PKDNSLRFIGKNGKE

-935 PHIKETLESPQAI
+935 PHIKETLESPQVI

-1013 ASSETNQVSFS
+1013 ASSETKQVSFS
-1024 DKHSTQAK
+1024 NENSTQAK
-1032 HKESLEKYNRNFY
+1032 P
-1045 LKHYKDFID
+1045 
-1054 KSENKKI
+1054 KK
-1061 FFKYNFGDFLDIKKL
+1061 NLMDDIK
-1076 EKSLEKY
+1076 
-1083 KESKPQEIKYKELK
+1083 
-1097 RGYIL
+1097 
-1102 DDLLNVDEDVSYAV
+1102 
-1116 VNKDDLKPS
+1116 
-1125 LTRSLSQ
+1125 
-1132 FRNKH
+1132 
-1137 SNSTISDIR
+1137 
-1146 NSFNER
+1146 
-1152 EHFKESS
+1152 
-1159 NFDGIPTITKD
+1159 
-1170 GLVIAGNHR
+1170 
-1179 TTAIRD
+1179 
-1185 LKGENLA
+1185 EN
-1192 RYIKQAKRVYG
+1192 I
-1203 EDVFKGFDENKA
+1203 
-1215 MIVRILDKNDDD
+1215 
-1227 TIIRLSKLSND
+1227 
-1238 GRLSDE
+1238 
-1244 SEKLQ
+1244 
-1249 ALGAKYKEKLLKI
+1249 
-1262 ENSKIN
+1262 
-1268 TEKELMNFLGSR
+1268 
-1280 DILESKRA
+1280 
-1288 LLDHLMPN
+1288 
-1296 INDAL
+1296 
-1301 LSWERRSGGD
+1301 
-1311 TEFSKILNDNAL
+1311 
-1323 NLLHLKQALN
+1323 
-1333 KNKVFKDN
+1333 KNKEV
-1341 GNNFFSL
+1341 
-1348 FKRAIESIN
+1348 
-1357 QSNVYKNNNELYDI
+1357 
-1371 IKKYTEPSL
+1371 KK
-1380 NFEKEFISSN
+1380 
-1390 KDLQADI
+1390 
-1397 LGFII
+1397 
-1402 KYNDTLTNPSEAFGN
+1402 
-1417 KIKKAIEFI
+1417 
-1426 YDNDSFSLFN
+1426 
-1436 NIKLSNYDV
+1436 
-1445 LNQMLNINITNSI
+1445 
-1458 KYQELLNKAIDNLSD
+1458 
-1473 EKNIIKKLN
+1473 
-1482 ENIKNKKSVKQRLDE
+1482 KNKKSVKQRLDE
-1497 KIQDDKKAREDIL
+1497 KIQNDKKASEDIL
-1510 KRYDNFLKENKDNK
+1510 KRYDNFLKENKDYN

-1529 KMNLNTIEY
+1529 NMNLNTVEY

-1545 VNAKESTN
+1545 INAKESTN
-1553 KGVKKDIPSDLRGK
+1553 KGVKKDIPSALRGK
-1567 IEKELNIQPLKE
+1567 IEQELNIQPLKE
-1579 FGENYTEYYHD
+1579 FGENYAEYYHD

-1621 WGEVTDKIKHKG
+1621 WGDG
-1633 YGLAHIIDKH
+1633 
-1643 PELDLKLISDIVDKG
+1643 
-1658 KLNNQNNIRYRIEYK
+1658 NF
-1673 NYIIGLSSE
+1673 GLSHIVNRRE
-1682 YKKGNKRTFIITA
+1682 EDFIKQGLNKIEAKNKALNFIKEIENIINNGNVKKGNNRAFIEVKNSRVMVALDYKGKDKKWIITA
-1695 FERYKG
+1695 YNFY